1 MIPFPRSSLYFGDL
15 NLPFSYFLA
24 QFFLSESVASSSD
37 MSCTFPSF
45 LDTKHLLDR
54 RLIYDVGGASG
65 LRRR

>member
-1 MIPFPRSSLYFGDL
+1 LFTRAILSLRVSGF
-15 NLPFSYFLA
+15 
-24 QFFLSESVASSSD
+24 SSD

-65 LRRR
+65 LR